1 MGALDGIR
9 VIDIGLLVQGPQA
22 GQTLRDL
29 GAEVIK
35 VELPG
40 MGDQARWIPLSPDD
54 LRTPYYEACN
64 RGKRSM
70 TADLRT
76 PGGAEVFRKLV
87 DTADV
92 LLGNFKP
99 GTLEGWGLGYDVLSA
114 TNPGLIYAMGSTFG
128 TEGPGAEREGA
139 DLAGQA
145 AGGLITTIGEDG
157 SPLSPVGVT
166 IADHIGSM
174 NMAVGILAALFARQ
188 VTGRGQRVD
197 VSLLGGQIYAQAAEY
212 TAFLMSGNVPG
223 RSNAG
228 HPLLPM
234 AYGILP
240 TADGA
245 IAIIGVL
252 PEKREEF
259 YRAVG
264 LPELFDDPRFEPLF
278 LGTPMR
284 KELFALLGESFKTKT
299 TDEWVDILDAI
310 PIRYA
315 PVQDYAQAAA
325 DPEVIA
331 NEYIVEMEHP
341 GGGTV
346 KVVGQPIKLS
356 DTPTAPSPMAP
367 ELGQH
372 TEEILLELG
381 YEWEQIAALGD
392 AGAI

>member
-9 VIDIGLLVQGPQA
+9 VIDVGLLVQGPQA

-35 VELPG
+35 VELPE
-40 MGDQARWIPLSPDD
+40 MGDQARWIPLSPED

-64 RGKRSM
+64 RGKRSITM
-70 TADLRT
+70 DLRT
-76 PGGAEVFRKLV
+76 PGGAEVFHKLV

-114 TNPGLIYAMGSTFG
+114 TNPGLVYAMGSTFG

-145 AGGLITTIGEDG
+145 AGGLISTIGEDG
-157 SPLSPVGVT
+157 GPMSPVGVT

-174 NMAVGILAALFARQ
+174 NMTVGILAALFARQ
-188 VTGRGQRVD
+188 TTGRGQRVD

-212 TAFLMSGNVPG
+212 TSYLMSGTVPG

-259 YRAVG
+259 YNAIG
-264 LPELFDDPRFEPLF
+264 MPHLLDDARFEPLF
-278 LGTPMR
+278 LGTPTR
-284 KELFALLGESFKTKT
+284 KELFAEMRPAFEQKT
-299 TDEWVDILDAI
+299 TAEWVEIFEAI

-331 NEYIVEMEHP
+331 NEYIVEMDHP
-341 GGGTV
+341 SGGTV

-356 DTPTAPSPMAP
+356 DTPTQPSPMAP

-381 YEWEQIAALGD
+381 YEWEQIAALGES
-392 AGAI
+392 GAI

>member
-356 DTPTAPSPMAP
+356 DTPTAPSPAAP

>member
-9 VIDIGLLVQGPQA
+9 VIDVGLLVQGPQA

-40 MGDQARWIPLSPDD
+40 MGDQARWIPLAPDD

-64 RGKRSM
+64 RGKRSI
-70 TADLRT
+70 TVDLRT
-76 PGGAEVFRKLV
+76 PAGAEVFRRLV

-99 GTLEGWGLGYDVLSA
+99 GTLEGWGLGYDTLSA
-114 TNPGLIYAMGSTFG
+114 TNPGLVYAMGSTFG

-145 AGGLITTIGEDG
+145 AGGLISTIGEDG
-157 SPLSPVGVT
+157 GPMSPVGVT

-174 NMAVGILAALFARQ
+174 NMTVGILAALLARQ
-188 VTGRGQRVD
+188 TTGRGQRVD

-212 TAFLMSGNVPG
+212 TAFLMNGVVPG

-252 PEKREEF
+252 PDKREEF

-264 LPELFDDPRFEPLF
+264 LPELADDPRFEPLF
-278 LGTPMR
+278 LGTPVR
-284 KELFALLGESFKTKT
+284 KELFAILGDVFQHKT
-299 TDEWVDILDAI
+299 TQEWVEILDAI

-315 PVQDYAQAAA
+315 PVQNYEQAAA

-331 NEYIVEMEHP
+331 NEYLVELDHP

-346 KVVGQPIKLS
+346 RVVGQPIKLS
-356 DTPTAPSPMAP
+356 DTPTVPSAAAP

-381 YEWEQIAALGD
+381 YEWDQIASLGE

>member
-9 VIDIGLLVQGPQA
+9 VIDVGLLVQGPQA

-64 RGKRSM
+64 RGKRSI

-76 PGGAEVFRKLV
+76 PGGAEVFHKLV

-99 GTLEGWGLGYDVLSA
+99 GTLEGWGLGYDELSA

-139 DLAGQA
+139 DLAAQA
-145 AGGLITTIGEDG
+145 AGGLISTIGEDDG
-157 SPLSPVGVT
+157 PMSPVGVT

-174 NMAVGILAALFARQ
+174 NMTVGILAALFARQ
-188 VTGRGQRVD
+188 ATGRGQRVD

-212 TAFLMSGNVPG
+212 TSFLMSGQVPG
-223 RSNAG
+223 RANAG

-252 PEKREEF
+252 PDKREEF
-259 YRAVG
+259 YQAVG
-264 LPELFDDPRFEPLF
+264 LPELFSDPRFEPQF

-284 KELFALLGESFKTKT
+284 KELFAILGEAFKTKT
-299 TDEWVDILDAI
+299 TDEWVEILAAI
-310 PIRYA
+310 PVRYA

-331 NEYIVEMEHP
+331 NEYIVELDHP

-356 DTPTAPSPMAP
+356 DTPAVPSAQAP

-381 YEWEQIAALGD
+381 YEWDQIAALGD

>member
-9 VIDIGLLVQGPQA
+9 VIDVGLLVQGPQA

-64 RGKRSM
+64 RGKRSI

-76 PGGAEVFRKLV
+76 PGGAEVFHKLV

-114 TNPGLIYAMGSTFG
+114 TNPGLVYAMGSTFG

-145 AGGLITTIGEDG
+145 AGGLISTIGEDG
-157 SPLSPVGVT
+157 GPMSPVGVT

-174 NMAVGILAALFARQ
+174 NMTVGILAALFARQ
-188 VTGRGQRVD
+188 ATGRGQRVD

-212 TAFLMSGNVPG
+212 TSFLMSGNVPG

-240 TADGA
+240 TSDGA
-245 IAIIGVL
+245 IGIIGVL

-259 YRAVG
+259 YNAVG
-264 LPELFDDPRFEPLF
+264 LPDLFTDPRFEPLF

-284 KELFALLGESFKTKT
+284 KELFAILGEAFEQKT
-299 TDEWVDILDAI
+299 TAEWVAILDAI

-331 NEYIVEMEHP
+331 NEYIVELDHP
-341 GGGTV
+341 AGGTV

-356 DTPTAPSPMAP
+356 DTPTVPSAQAP

-381 YEWEQIAALGD
+381 YEWEQIAALGE
-392 AGAI
+392 AGAV